1 MKKGFSYILAYLTL
15 GSVILTQA
23 VNGATIDVYANHE
36 YNWNGYMNWFEK
48 TSTGTKGGYVWGSGW
63 GVSDLKTT
71 ITTTS
76 FVLQPNFNTYAN
88 NVGGSA
94 ADQAYWTD
102 GAGGGNKWMEAA
114 TYIERTGWFHGNLL
128 TFSGNVTGFNLDP
141 GYTAKAYIR
150 GFVNGYWDTNA
161 NGGTGG
167 WINDVAWG
175 SPVNTFTNLSST
187 GSFSV
192 SRDFGGANGFGGT
205 WDDNDIIQYGFLVE
219 GINGNP
225 ANESTLGAVT
235 IASVPEPSSATLLG
249 LGVAGLLVA
258 RLRRRS

>member
-23 VNGATIDVYANHE
+23 INGATIDVYANHE
-36 YNWNGYMNWFEK
+36 YKWNGFMNWFENN
-48 TSTGTKGGYVWGSGW
+48 GGVKGNYVQGSGW

-76 FVLQPNFNTYAN
+76 FVLQPNFNTYADN
-88 NVGGSA
+88 INGTPDA
-94 ADQAYWTD
+94 QAYWTN

-114 TYIERTGWFHGNLL
+114 TYIERSGWFHGNLL
-128 TFSGNVTGFNLDP
+128 TFSGNVTGFDLAP

-161 NGGTGG
+161 NAGTGG
-167 WINDVAWG
+167 WINDIAWG
-175 SPVNTFTNLSST
+175 SPVNTTTNISNT

-192 SRDFGGANGFGGT
+192 SYNFGAPTSFGQA

-225 ANESTLGAVT
+225 ANESALGAVT